1 MGCITITTKGIAQF
15 TDPIVEAVEI
25 GSSSAI
31 VLIKTSNI
39 GTAPGTAEI
48 EVTLDGKVVGRI
60 TSEVINPGSTWTKN
74 YEVANLSPATSYTIC
89 ANLRG

>member
-15 TDPIVEAVEI
+15 SDPIVEAVEI
-25 GSSSAI
+25 GSDSATI
-31 VLIKTSNI
+31 LIKTSNI
-39 GTAPGTAEI
+39 GTAPGTVEI

-60 TSEVINPGSTWTKN
+60 TSEVINPGSTWSKS
-74 YEVANLSPATSYTIC
+74 YEIVDLSPATSYTIC